1 MQTARDT
8 IERHVAQVLDGTVVS
23 NHWIRRAAERWT
35 RDLERPELWMDW
47 AEVQRMVDFIQ
58 GLKLTAA
65 FAGQRW
71 ELMPWQQWVLASA
84 VGWRWSDK
92 TLRTRTLL
100 LQVARKNGK
109 TTMMAGLGLY
119 HLLGQGKPGRSVNII
134 ANKADQAKLLINTAR
149 EMARGLLPR
158 LDATGS
164 KCIQHNRIVCD
175 QGTMDTQTASEKSL
189 DGLNPSLW
197 IGDEVAEWKGRFVTK
212 METAT
217 IGRPDGLGVLI
228 TTPGNNPENVYAEM
242 VQKSEKVLDGE
253 LSLDAWQAFIY
264 GIDEE
269 DSAEDRTCWPKA
281 NPSLGSALTIKVLET
296 QWESMQ
302 LTPISRLEFTR
313 FHLARPID
321 YLGKWLDM
329 THWDS
334 VTEPAEIAEGSEV
347 WMGVDLSKSMDM
359 SAVIICRPG
368 AGGTVHLMGRYWYPE
383 LHAQEREITYQ
394 LPFRRWAS
402 EGRMTLTPGRE
413 INWADIRAEILQLSK
428 RYQVKRIAV
437 DPWMAAYFNESLKAE
452 GLPVAEH
459 SQSLSMMAPASQT
472 WQNLWVGRKVRHS
485 GDPILR
491 SACANAQ
498 AKVDDAGNVRP
509 TKAHSRGLIDPLVA
523 AIMAVH
529 AWSLDQGA
537 PPSMYEDGTGVG

>member
-1 MQTARDT
+1 
-8 IERHVAQVLDGTVVS
+8 
-23 NHWIRRAAERWT
+23 
-35 RDLERPELWMDW
+35 
-47 AEVQRMVDFIQ
+47 MVDFIQ

-413 INWADIRAEILQLSK
+413 INWSDIRAEILQLSK

>member
-1 MQTARDT
+1 MCTARDT
-8 IERHVAQVLDGTVVS
+8 IQRHVAQVLDGTVIS
-23 NHWIRRAAERWT
+23 NHWIRKAAERWN

-65 FAGQRW
+65 FAGQNW
-71 ELMPWQQWVLASA
+71 QLMPWQQWVLAAA
-84 VGWRWSDK
+84 VGWRWTDGL
-92 TLRTRTLL
+92 TRTRMVL

-109 TTMMAGLGLY
+109 TTMMAGLALY
-119 HLLGQGKPGRSVNII
+119 HLIGQQTKGRVVSVV
-134 ANKADQAKLLINTAR
+134 ANKRDQAKLLLDTAR
-149 EMARGLLPR
+149 EMARPLLPER
-158 LDATGS
+158 DSVKQKAV
-164 KCIQHNRIVCD
+164 QHNKIVCD
-175 QGTMDTQTASEKSL
+175 YGIMDTQTASEKSL

-197 IGDEVAEWKGRFVTK
+197 IGDEAAEWKGRFITK

-217 IGRPDGLGVLI
+217 IGRDDGLGVII
-228 TTPGNNPENVYAEM
+228 TTPGNNSENVYAEM

-253 LSLDAWQAFIY
+253 IKLDSWQAFIY
-264 GIDEE
+264 GVDDE
-269 DSAEDRTCWPKA
+269 DSVEDRSCWPKA
-281 NPSLGSALTIKVLET
+281 NPSLGSALKMRVLES
-296 QWESMQ
+296 QWEGMQ
-302 LTPISRLEFTR
+302 LTPMSRLEFVR
-313 FHLARPID
+313 FHLARQID

-329 THWDS
+329 THWD
-334 VTEPAEIAEGSEV
+334 VIAEPAEIPDGSEV
-347 WMGVDLSKSMDM
+347 WMGVDLSKSFDM
-359 SAVIICRPG
+359 SAVILCRPG
-368 AGGTVHLMGRYWYPE
+368 AGGTVHLMGRYWYPAD
-383 LHAQEREITYQ
+383 HAQEREILYQ
-394 LPFRRWAS
+394 MPFRRWGS
-402 EGRMTLTPGRE
+402 EGRLNLTPGRE
-413 INWADIRAEILQLSK
+413 INWADIRAEILQLCT

-437 DPWMAAYFNESLKAE
+437 DPWMAAYFNESLRAE

-459 SQSLSMMAPASQT
+459 SQSISMMAPASQT
-472 WQNLWVGRKVRHS
+472 WQNLWVGRKIRHS
-485 GDPILR
+485 NDPILR